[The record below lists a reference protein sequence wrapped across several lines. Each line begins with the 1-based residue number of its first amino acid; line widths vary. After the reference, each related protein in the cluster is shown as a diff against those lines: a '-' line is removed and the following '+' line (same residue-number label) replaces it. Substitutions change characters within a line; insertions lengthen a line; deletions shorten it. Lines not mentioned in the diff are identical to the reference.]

1 MNKKTVIIIAL
12 QAFIIIVLFWLLVF
26 YGKDEYEEVMAQD
39 EQEEEIETA
48 SMVLDS
54 SKNTQGVATLV
65 LPVNVQKQS
74 EIATTALASAQ
85 HRPTLE
91 SFGSVVNVS
100 TLIDARGRYLSA
112 TNDANVAQLR
122 VNNSLQEFKR
132 MQLLNE
138 DDKNISDRALASA
151 EATLKNDQAS
161 VKTAQQLANIAK
173 SSVLQEWGET
183 LSTWSMQNKTNKRLD
198 GLLNQSAV
206 LIRVSLPFGTPTPS
220 KGSSIIVSPVGSHEV
235 AITADFVSVAP
246 QSDTNIQGATYFYI
260 ANADTLRAGMRVNIE
275 RQDTSQSAQ
284 GVLVPH
290 QAVVWHANQ
299 AWVYQKL
306 SADKFVRKPIKTD
319 IEIEHGWFSQSFKV
333 GDVVVTSGAQ
343 LLLSEEFKSQ
353 ITNENDD

>member
-26 YGKDEYEEVMAQD
+26 YGKDEYEEVIAQD
-39 EQEEEIETA
+39 EQPEEIETA

-74 EIATTALASAQ
+74 EIKTTALTSAQ
-85 HRPTLE
+85 HSATLE
-91 SFGSVVNVS
+91 SFGNVVNVS
-100 TLIDARGRYLSA
+100 TLIDARGRYLTA
-112 TNDANVAQLR
+112 TNDANVAQIR

-132 MQLLNE
+132 MQLLNQ
-138 DDKNISDRALASA
+138 DDKNISDRALASI

-161 VKTAQQLANIAK
+161 VKTAQQMANIAK
-173 SSVLQEWGET
+173 SSVQQEWGET
-183 LSTWSMQNKTNKRLD
+183 LSNWAMQNKANKDLD

-206 LIRVSLPFGTPTPS
+206 LIRVSLPFGTPAPS
-220 KGSSIIVSPVGSHEV
+220 KGDTIVVSPVGSHEV
-235 AITADFVSVAP
+235 SITAKFVSVAP
-246 QSDTNIQGATYFYI
+246 QSDSNIQGSTYFYI
-260 ANADTLRAGMRVNIE
+260 ASAETLRAGMRLSIE
-275 RQDTSQSAQ
+275 RQDTTQAAK
-284 GVLVPH
+284 GVMVPH

-299 AWVYQKL
+299 AWVYEKV
-306 SADKFVRKPIKTD
+306 SPDKFVRKPIKTE
-319 IEIEHGWFSQSFKV
+319 IEIENGWFSQSFKV
-333 GDVVVTSGAQ
+333 GDLVVTSGAQ